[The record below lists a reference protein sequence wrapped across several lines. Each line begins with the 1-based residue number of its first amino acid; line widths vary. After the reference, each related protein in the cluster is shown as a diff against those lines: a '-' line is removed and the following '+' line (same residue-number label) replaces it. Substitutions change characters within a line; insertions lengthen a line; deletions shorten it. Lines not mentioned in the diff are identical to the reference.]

1 VLIFLSNHR
10 TTITHNMNK
19 VTLTLVVS
27 LFATTVMAQTKKAPV
42 KKAVAPA
49 PVSTAP
55 VLKNSL
61 DSASYAFGIMMGTN
75 LKGAGITSLNYTLL
89 NKALAEAFQN
99 QKAMLTTD
107 QAQAAISNFF
117 QESSKK
123 QHAAS
128 IAAGKA
134 FFEKNKQVAGVVT
147 TASGLQYQVITP
159 GNGEK
164 PGPTASVKVH
174 YKGTLLDGTQ
184 FDSSYDRG
192 EATPLSVNN
201 VIPGWT
207 EGLQLMQTGAKYKLF
222 VPYALAYGER
232 AAGPQIPAYS
242 DLIFEIE
249 LISIDAK

>member
-1 VLIFLSNHR
+1 
-10 TTITHNMNK
+10 MNK
-19 VTLTLVVS
+19 VTLTLVFS
-27 LFATTVMAQTKKAPV
+27 LFAATTMAQTKKAPV

-49 PVSTAP
+49 PVSHTP

-61 DSASYAFGIMMGTN
+61 DSASYSFGIMMGNN

-89 NKALAEAFQN
+89 NKALTEAFQN
-99 QKAMLTTD
+99 DKAALTTD
-107 QAQAAISNFF
+107 EAQKAISNFF
-117 QESSKK
+117 QESSKT
-123 QHAAS
+123 QHAAT

-134 FFEKNKQVAGVVT
+134 FFQKNKQVAGVVT
-147 TASGLQYQVITP
+147 TASGLQYQIITP
-159 GNGEK
+159 GNGPK
-164 PGPTASVKVH
+164 PGPSAAVKVH

-192 EATPLSVNN
+192 EPTPLTVGN

-207 EGLQLMQTGAKYKLF
+207 EGLQLMPTGAKYKFF
-222 VPYALAYGER
+222 VPYTLAYGER

-249 LISIDAK
+249 LIAIDPN

>member
-1 VLIFLSNHR
+1 
-10 TTITHNMNK
+10 MNK
-19 VTLTLVVS
+19 ITLTLAVS
-27 LFATTVMAQTKKAPV
+27 LFAVTAIAQTKKTPV
-42 KKAVAPA
+42 KKVVAPVA
-49 PVSTAP
+49 ANAAP

-61 DSASYAFGIMMGTN
+61 DSASYSFGIMMGNN
-75 LKGAGITSLNYTLL
+75 LKSAGITSLNYNLL
-89 NKALAEAFQN
+89 NKALTEAFQN
-99 QKAMLTTD
+99 EKAVLTTD
-107 QAQAAISNFF
+107 EAQKAISNFF

-147 TASGLQYQVITP
+147 TGSGLQYQVITP
-159 GNGEK
+159 GTGEK

-192 EATPLSVNN
+192 EPTPLSVNN